1 MRPTSQAVNYAGVVQ
16 LVRALACHVRS
27 CGFEP
32 RLPRILSKC
41 ALVIVFILSSCNSP
55 TDYQTQAKELNQKL
69 LEELNSIHS
78 LEDLQRSKKQFE
90 NIYNSLADLILKAD
104 DEIHEQGTIL
114 VASEENLELSEKIQ
128 EKLYE
133 LYELD
138 GRIKDLL
145 EEFQND
151 AYIKLRKKF

>member
-1 MRPTSQAVNYAGVVQ
+1 M
-16 LVRALACHVRS
+16 
-27 CGFEP
+27 
-32 RLPRILSKC
+32 
-41 ALVIVFILSSCNSP
+41 
-55 TDYQTQAKELNQKL
+55 